1 MENIEEKK
9 IVLRESLF
17 EELKL
22 GLIEIK
28 QLSKE
33 ENVKVKAEKLL
44 KLINRE
50 NTLLNESIEEI
61 IYNKM
66 KTTQDEEL
74 NVKLYMLYRKLQDGK
89 TSEDEALT
97 QYEMLCD
104 QEYFKGYV
112 Y

>member
-28 QLSKE
+28 QVSKE
-33 ENVKVKAEKLL
+33 ENIKVKAEKLL

-66 KTTQDEEL
+66 KSTQDEEL
-74 NVKLYMLYRKLQDGK
+74 NVKLYMLYRKLQDDK
-89 TSEDEALT
+89 ISEDEALT
-97 QYEMLCD
+97 QYETLCD